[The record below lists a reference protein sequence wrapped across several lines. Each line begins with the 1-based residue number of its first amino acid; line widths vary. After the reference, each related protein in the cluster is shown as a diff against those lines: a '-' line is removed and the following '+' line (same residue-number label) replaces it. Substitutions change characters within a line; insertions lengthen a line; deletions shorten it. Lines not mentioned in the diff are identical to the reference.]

1 MGGGKERE
9 GAVGNLKYE
18 YGGAEVEGWVGEC
31 VAYAD
36 NHDAVAAGAHAAR
49 HSVGGAQRD
58 AGGWTLPS
66 QHAAAYTQS
75 PKP

>member
-9 GAVGNLKYE
+9 RAVGNLKYE
-18 YGGAEVEGWVGEC
+18 YGGAEVEGWAGEC

-49 HSVGGAQRD
+49 H
-58 AGGWTLPS
+58 
-66 QHAAAYTQS
+66 
-75 PKP
+75 